1 MNKVNVPLVDLLEDV
16 LETTVVLFQ
25 DCVLG
30 GHELYTTFNSYLSQ
44 TNSESAHQWQLLL
57 ERHLERR
64 VGEATN
70 RLQDNDQRPRS
81 MSNVS
86 ATYLVSVVHR
96 KGDTSAL
103 EVKHGNGGG
112 LATVRGREHK
122 LQPPGAWRKIVCR
135 TILSKFSLVSLDL
148 ISHHPGPATI
158 RRERQDGRT
167 IEFLYESSP
176 RRARFDSGPSRRC
189 MRTERVAHSARRLS
203 IRVPA

>member
-30 GHELYTTFNSYLSQ
+30 GHELYTTFNSYLSK

-70 RLQDNDQRPRS
+70 RLQDNDQRPRGT
-81 MSNVS
+81 SNVTT
-86 ATYLVSVVHR
+86 TYLVSVVHR

-103 EVKHGNGGG
+103 EVIHVDSGG
-112 LATVRGREHK
+112 LATICGREHK
-122 LQPPGAWRKIVCR
+122 LQLPRA
-135 TILSKFSLVSLDL
+135 
-148 ISHHPGPATI
+148 
-158 RRERQDGRT
+158 RREVVSCAV
-167 IEFLYESSP
+167 L
-176 RRARFDSGPSRRC
+176 SRSVQLAYALALE
-189 MRTERVAHSARRLS
+189 TKTKK
-203 IRVPA
+203 